1 MTIEKY
7 IEVHVKPNS
16 SKNEIINKG
25 RIWKVAIKAKAE
37 GGKANL
43 ELIKFLE
50 KKLNKRVEIIR
61 GKTSKKKLL
70 KII

>member
-1 MTIEKY
+1 MLIEA
-7 IEVHVKPNS
+7 HVKPNS
-16 SKNEIINKG
+16 NKNEIISKG
-25 RIWKVAIKAKAE
+25 AIWKVAIKEKAE

-61 GKTSKKKLL
+61 GKTSKKKIL